1 MIFKKF
7 FDSETK
13 ALVLSLAIHTLVIGS
28 VVYFSAQSTDV
39 SNKAVAIPMN
49 IMAYTPAPKEPVK
62 PVEKPKPV
70 KPKPT
75 PPKPKPKPKPE
86 PIKEIP
92 IEKEP
97 VIEEPVVEEPVVEE
111 EIQEPQ
117 EEIVQAQ
124 EPIEPQKTQQEIQ
137 KEQEQIRI
145 KQEQEFIQTNFSV
158 IRDMALRN
166 LVYPRMAKKMGW
178 SGIVEIKLVVDTN
191 GKLLEASVV
200 KSSGKELLD
209 KTALKAALALKDKV
223 LPKPQTRS
231 TLILPIAFN
240 LR

>member
-1 MIFKKF
+1 MIFKAP

-28 VVYFSAQSTDV
+28 VVYFSTQTTDV
-39 SNKAVAIPMN
+39 STKQTAIPMN
-49 IMAYTPAPKEPVK
+49 LMAYTPVAKEPVK
-62 PVEKPKPV
+62 PVEQAKPV
-70 KPKPT
+70 KPKPIS
-75 PPKPKPKPKPE
+75 PKPKPKPKPE

-97 VIEEPVVEEPVVEE
+97 VIEEPVVEEVIKEAV
-111 EIQEPQ
+111 
-117 EEIVQAQ
+117 EEIVEPQ
-124 EPIEPQKTQQEIQ
+124 EPIEPQKTLEEIQ
-137 KEQEQIRI
+137 KEQEQIRV

-209 KTALKAALALKDKV
+209 NTALKAALALKDEV